1 MAKVN
6 RSDLGAALKTGDH
19 LAGLEALR
27 DQIATDIDACGSAAF
42 RDKAVLYYRLIGVL
56 LEIEALRPTVPA
68 PVVHRSRRSYE
79 NCCVRASSNHV
90 KKLWYSEKH
99 CDARAARGEASAS
112 ASSASSR
119 AAEAKAA
126 MAGAAARREAS
137 PTP

>member
-27 DQIATDIDACGSAAF
+27 DQIATDIDACGSSAF

-68 PVVHRSRRSYE
+68 P
-79 NCCVRASSNHV
+79 
-90 KKLWYSEKH
+90 
-99 CDARAARGEASAS
+99 DAVGRIR
-112 ASSASSR
+112 
-119 AAEAKAA
+119 
-126 MAGAAARREAS
+126 ARRGGHRWPVGAGPSVEI
-137 PTP
+137 PLLD